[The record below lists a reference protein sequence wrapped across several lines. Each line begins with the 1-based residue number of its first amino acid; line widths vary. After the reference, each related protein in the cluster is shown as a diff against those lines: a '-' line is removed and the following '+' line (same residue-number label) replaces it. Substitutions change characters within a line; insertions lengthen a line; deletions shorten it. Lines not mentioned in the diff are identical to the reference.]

1 MIHLTQEIGAAAQF
15 SCGQRLDGA
24 PKGNGR
30 GKMQAFMSMSKMVAK
45 RLAIETTA
53 CVLFLA
59 LAGLM
64 PVLSN
69 PF

>member
-1 MIHLTQEIGAAAQF
+1 
-15 SCGQRLDGA
+15 
-24 PKGNGR
+24 
-30 GKMQAFMSMSKMVAK
+30 MQAFLSMSKMVAK

-59 LAGLM
+59 LAGLI

>member
-1 MIHLTQEIGAAAQF
+1 VIHLTQEISAAAQL
-15 SCGQRLDGA
+15 CYGQPLEGA

-30 GKMQAFMSMSKMVAK
+30 GKMQAFMSMSKIIAK

>member
-1 MIHLTQEIGAAAQF
+1 
-15 SCGQRLDGA
+15 
-24 PKGNGR
+24 
-30 GKMQAFMSMSKMVAK
+30 MQAFMSMSKMVAK